1 MPETKDV
8 APNGA
13 STPPAEASIMQTGL
27 FNARGVVQTLERLM
41 NEVTKDDCTP
51 ATVNA
56 AANCAA
62 KSLTC
67 CACTSKPNACR
78 LPDAGRCRRDTMS
91 VELTLFTALCN
102 VGNALAFLRDTQEP
116 CSDNWRA

>member
-1 MPETKDV
+1 MPETTDV
-8 APNGA
+8 KANGT

-62 KSLTC
+62 RITDLLRVHLE
-67 CACTSKPNACR
+67 AER
-78 LPDAGRCRRDTMS
+78 LQIARRRQ
-91 VELTLFTALCN
+91 A
-102 VGNALAFLRDTQEP
+102 
-116 CSDNWRA
+116 

>member
-1 MPETKDV
+1 MPTTTETTPPATNGQV
-8 APNGA
+8 PAP
-13 STPPAEASIMQTGL
+13 PPAEASIMQTGL

-62 KSLTC
+62 RITDLLRVHLE
-67 CACTSKPNACR
+67 AER
-78 LPDAGRCRRDTMS
+78 LQISRRRQ
-91 VELTLFTALCN
+91 A
-102 VGNALAFLRDTQEP
+102 
-116 CSDNWRA
+116 

>member
-8 APNGA
+8 APNGT
-13 STPPAEASIMQTGL
+13 STTTPEASIMQTGL

-62 KSLTC
+62 RITDLLRVHLE
-67 CACTSKPNACR
+67 AER
-78 LPDAGRCRRDTMS
+78 LQIARRRQ
-91 VELTLFTALCN
+91 A
-102 VGNALAFLRDTQEP
+102 
-116 CSDNWRA
+116 

>member
-1 MPETKDV
+1 
-8 APNGA
+8 
-13 STPPAEASIMQTGL
+13 MQTGL

-62 KSLTC
+62 RITDLLRVHLE
-67 CACTSKPNACR
+67 AER
-78 LPDAGRCRRDTMS
+78 LQIARRRQ
-91 VELTLFTALCN
+91 A
-102 VGNALAFLRDTQEP
+102 
-116 CSDNWRA
+116 

>member
-8 APNGA
+8 ATNGT
-13 STPPAEASIMQTGL
+13 STPPAEPSIMQTGL

-62 KSLTC
+62 RITDLLRVHLE
-67 CACTSKPNACR
+67 AER
-78 LPDAGRCRRDTMS
+78 LQIARRRQ
-91 VELTLFTALCN
+91 V
-102 VGNALAFLRDTQEP
+102 
-116 CSDNWRA
+116 